1 MAKSRKIYYTMGQV
15 CEMFDLPAS
24 TVRYWEQKFK
34 ILAPRKNAK
43 GNRLFTPT
51 DVENLKL
58 IYHLTKEKKMTLS
71 GAEEYITR
79 RKTAARS
86 ELTVVEVL
94 QRIKATLVEIRQEI
108 ESTEVE
114 QKSLKSTITDKNK
127 TTEVIIFSEQ
137 ITEEDLFSHNDEKC
151 EECHDEKDSP
161 FTQLSLF

>member
-1 MAKSRKIYYTMGQV
+1 MGQV

-24 TVRYWEQKFK
+24 TIRFWEQKFK
-34 ILAPRKNAK
+34 ILSPRKNAK

-58 IYHLTKEKKMTLS
+58 IYHLTKEKKMTLD
-71 GAEEYITR
+71 GAQQYITR
-79 RKTAARS
+79 RKTAVKS
-86 ELTVVEVL
+86 ELTVVEIL

-108 ESTEVE
+108 ESTEVD
-114 QKSLKSTITDKNK
+114 QKTLKSTITGKNK

-137 ITEEDLFSHNDEKC
+137 ITEEDLFSHRDE
-151 EECHDEKDSP
+151 EEDEDREEDSP